1 MIESLV
7 VLARFVQYAGTA
19 MLFGAPLFYLYGLP
33 ADGPGAARTNA
44 GTRGLIVFAGLL
56 TAIGCG
62 LALLAQTAM
71 MTGALADALDA
82 QALVMVATGT
92 QFGTSV
98 VTRASASLAALAVAV
113 ILRPSTNLWRASAA
127 LGAVALASFA
137 WSGHGADGEGAA
149 GLFKLAA
156 DILHLLAAGVWLGA
170 LAALLLLALSAR
182 RAPTAVVQALHRA
195 LEGFSGVGSLVV
207 AALVL
212 TGLISSWFLVG
223 PTHIL
228 EMASTT
234 WGAVL
239 LAKLSVFVLMLSL
252 AALNRF
258 VLTPRLQRAIASLDP
273 ASALAALRKSLL
285 LEAAAGLSVL
295 ILVSWLGTLAPPA
308 SL

>member
-285 LEAAAGLSVL
+285 VEAAAGLSVL
-295 ILVSWLGTLAPPA
+295 FLVSWLGTLAPPA

>member
-7 VLARFVQYAGTA
+7 VLARLVQYAGAA

-33 ADGPGAARTNA
+33 ADGPGAARTSA
-44 GTRGLIVFAGLL
+44 GTKGLVVVAGLL

-71 MTGALADALDA
+71 MTGALADALDPE
-82 QALVMVATGT
+82 ALVMVATGT
-92 QFGTSV
+92 QFGVSV
-98 VTRASASLAALAVAV
+98 MTRAVAGLAALAVAAT
-113 ILRPSTNLWRASAA
+113 LRPSTRLWRASAG

-156 DILHLLAAGVWLGA
+156 DVLHLLAAGVWLGA
-170 LAALLLLALSAR
+170 LAALLLLALGAR